1 MERLL
6 QGDSTA
12 PSQGDI
18 RWRRGVKKVEKEEE
32 EEEKLEVVPVSP
44 G

>member
-18 RWRRGVKKVEKEEE
+18 RWRRGAKKVEKEE